1 MVADDNSLNWFCLTA
16 LLEANEGL
24 SIDETR
30 ADLGVKVEIRV
41 DNFREV
47 GIEFAERTAWDAE
60 RVAVP
65 IRRPNMA
72 RVRRRN
78 EAELSK

>member
-1 MVADDNSLNWFCLTA
+1 M
-16 LLEANEGL
+16 EG
-24 SIDETR
+24 SR
-30 ADLGVKVEIRV
+30 VGLGVKVEISV

-60 RVAVP
+60 RVVVP

-72 RVRRRN
+72 YSNRW
-78 EAELSK
+78 